1 VSKKNLL
8 ETGEGRDEE
17 SEDQSV
23 EALRRELES
32 VKKESQDLLTRLKYT
47 QADFE
52 NYRKRVDKEL
62 KEAGEAPVRNLV
74 SRLLVVLDEMRL
86 AAKHAEAEGESGE
99 IRQGIA
105 MVERNLEAALGSVG
119 VERIEC
125 VGKPFDPS
133 MHEAV
138 EKVEGGEEA
147 EDIVVEELRPGFLF
161 RGQLLRPSLV
171 KVQLASK
178 AAGEEEKADE

>member
-1 VSKKNLL
+1 LSKKNLL
-8 ETGEGRDEE
+8 ES
-17 SEDQSV
+17 SEDAEEGAEDGSV
-23 EALRRELES
+23 DALRRELDT
-32 VKKESQDLLTRLKYT
+32 VRKESQDLLTRLKYT

-99 IRQGIA
+99 VKQGIA
-105 MVERNLEAALGSVG
+105 MVERNLEAALASAGA
-119 VERIEC
+119 ERLQC

-133 MHEAV
+133 IHEAV
-138 EKVEGGEEA
+138 EKVEGEEG
-147 EDIVVEELRPGFLF
+147 EDIVIEELRPGFFF

-171 KVQLASK
+171 KVQLASRG
-178 AAGEEEKADE
+178 AGKE